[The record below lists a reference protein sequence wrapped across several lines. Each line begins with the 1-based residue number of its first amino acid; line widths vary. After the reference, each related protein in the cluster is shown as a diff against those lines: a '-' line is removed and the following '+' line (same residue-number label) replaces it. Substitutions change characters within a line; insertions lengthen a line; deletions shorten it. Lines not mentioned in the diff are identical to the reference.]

1 MEFRRVLF
9 RSLVLNDELVDLEI
23 QLGNELQREVAGDDL
38 GPALT
43 VRCQLFDQASTILVA
58 ESLLVEA
65 LGQPGYASC
74 VLAVAIDHCDN
85 LGNVWIDRP
94 AGERRYAI
102 GQGPDVDHP
111 APAVVNQ
118 LTWEIGRAHV

>member
-1 MEFRRVLF
+1 MIRLPPRSTRTVTLF
-9 RSLVLNDELVDLEI
+9 AYTTLVRS
-23 QLGNELQREVAGDDL
+23 
-38 GPALT
+38 
-43 VRCQLFDQASTILVA
+43 CQLLDQASTSLVA
-58 ESLLVEA
+58 ERLLVEA

-118 LTWEIGRAHV
+118 LTWVRYAAPGHHPAWVGYIHRLFNDRSR

>member
-1 MEFRRVLF
+1 MWYQIECGQVVVLARWWFFFSSRR
-9 RSLVLNDELVDLEI
+9 RHTRCA
-23 QLGNELQREVAGDDL
+23 LGTGVQTC
-38 GPALT
+38 ALPI
-43 VRCQLFDQASTILVA
+43 F
-58 ESLLVEA
+58 LVEA

-118 LTWEIGRAHV
+118 LTRSEAHTSELQSLMLIS